1 MGSGAY
7 AGACSRGSQA
17 RKLAYHGTGGERY
30 KVVTIDGTVINKAGL
45 MTGGSS
51 GGERARA
58 ARWNQQEYDTLKVS
72 EASMTQ
78 ELSAIGS
85 LHRSAE
91 REQAAAHRLESKQ
104 QELKTAEADLNITK
118 GKVTKLTADLQAAR
132 KAHTKAADE
141 MKSLQQTRGQ
151 QEAGVQALVERC
163 NKEEDRVFA
172 SFSKG
177 LKLGSVREY
186 EQNSLQQEKEKEL
199 KTQFDKIGSKLKF
212 EQKKDLKGAIQKLEA
227 SIASDKELLDAK
239 AAEQAKAEAAAA
251 KLREQVTKVEQE
263 LGELKGAHEAKAA
276 EVKQQ
281 RNPNPN
287 PSP

>member
-1 MGSGAY
+1 MLPW
-7 AGACSRGSQA
+7 SQA

-51 GGERARA
+51 GSERARA

-78 ELSAIGS
+78 ELVAIGS

-118 GKVTKLTADLQAAR
+118 GKVAKLTADQQAAR
-132 KAHTKAADE
+132 KAHAKAADE
-141 MKSLQQTRGQ
+141 MKGLQATRGQ

-186 EQNSLQQEKEKEL
+186 EQNSLQQEKEKELQALEL

-287 PSP
+287 P